1 MDNDK
6 FLFFPSFYRFIR
18 DEHDKH
24 LENPADDDQLYATTV
39 TILPSMFAYG
49 CFIVNTGHKVEKYRM
64 KKDTVSD
71 RYYVSE

>member
-24 LENPADDDQLYATTV
+24 LENPADDDHLYATTV

-49 CFIVNTGHKVEKYRM
+49 CFIVNTGHKVGKYRM